1 MEYKWSPT
9 FGHVV
14 IYPEIDG
21 EFRIDNANSMSI
33 SIDNIDCRGKGYS
46 YRMIKFLLEKVKF
59 KSSHRLFIDTEASGF
74 NFWADKLQMVDTY
87 EETGYEYGTTV
98 DCLFRLVRRKSRG
111 RD

>member
-1 MEYKWSPT
+1 MAYAAS
-9 FGHVV
+9 GL
-14 IYPEIDG
+14 I
-21 EFRIDNANSMSI
+21 
-33 SIDNIDCRGKGYS
+33 
-46 YRMIKFLLEKVKF
+46 
-59 KSSHRLFIDTEASGF
+59 RLAGGSGF